1 MTVAMMTVTMVSNM
15 VTNFFADGVDYEVTT
30 RGVNY
35 GGNLWRQMYGDNYGA
50 SYVTFF
56 VFARSAPLWQGS
68 LGATLRHTSSHGRN
82 GLPLTIW
89 IQSILGSR

>member
-1 MTVAMMTVTMVSNM
+1 M

-68 LGATLRHTSSHGRN
+68 LGATLRVRCLSATLARMVGMAC
-82 GLPLTIW
+82 L
-89 IQSILGSR
+89 